1 MNQEEEEE
9 EEEEEERKRMIS
21 RKEEDKEKDQEEKM
35 QTPREDSGHASSLL
49 RCARCGQD
57 RQQGTA
63 HVVRVGLFGLL
74 HRGEERGTRKSR
86 LTVSMY
92 VALLPLSVLIVVM
105 RGVGSG

>member
-63 HVVRVGLFGLL
+63 NVVRVGLFGLL
-74 HRGEERGTRKSR
+74 RTEGRRGAQGSRG
-86 LTVSMY
+86 
-92 VALLPLSVLIVVM
+92 
-105 RGVGSG
+105 